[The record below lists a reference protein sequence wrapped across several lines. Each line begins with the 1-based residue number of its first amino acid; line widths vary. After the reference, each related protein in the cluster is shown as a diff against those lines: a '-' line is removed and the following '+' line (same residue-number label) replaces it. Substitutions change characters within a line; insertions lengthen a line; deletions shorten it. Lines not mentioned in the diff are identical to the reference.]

1 MPWALAGAAVS
12 AVGSVASG
20 VIGADASKSA
30 AKTQADA
37 ANQATQL
44 QRGIYTDT
52 TNRLAPFVE
61 GGTNAFADLQK
72 MLGIGSAGGPTSP
85 VLQMLGIGGPG
96 GTGGT
101 GSINPA
107 TFQGSPGYQYQQQQG
122 QEAVTN
128 SAAANGGLGGNALRA
143 LLGVGQQLGNQGW
156 QQYLGNVGSAWQQQI
171 GNVAGVSGAG
181 QNAAVQQGGFGQ
193 NFAGTAGGN
202 IIGAGN
208 AMAAGQVGGAN
219 AMTGGFT
226 NALQAILTQMQGGGG
241 GGGGGMDLFSGGG
254 PFSANSLN
262 STFGTQF
269 GSGTFPSASNP
280 NAIVPGYGP
289 DNYTPIG

>member
-1 MPWALAGAAVS
+1 MPWGAAIS
-12 AVGSVASG
+12 AVASIG
-20 VIGADASKSA
+20 TGLIGADATKSA

-37 ANQATQL
+37 ANNATEM
-44 QRGIYTDT
+44 QRGIYNQT
-52 TNRLAPFVE
+52 TQNLSPFLQ
-61 GGTNAFADLQK
+61 GGTAAFGDLQK

-156 QQYLGNVGSAWQQQI
+156 QQYLGNVGNAWQQQI
-171 GNVAGVSGAG
+171 GNVSGVANMG
-181 QNAAVQQGGFGQ
+181 QNAAVKQGGFGEAFGAQ
-193 NFAGTAGGN
+193 AGTN
-202 IIGAGN
+202 TIGAGN

-280 NAIVPGYGP
+280 NATVPGYQA
-289 DNYTPIG
+289 DNFTPIG